1 MVLSLF
7 IVYCSIMFNVAEAK
21 IIRHIN
27 KAFHNETLAYFSVPK
42 RKSAGKK
49 ESIVALRY
57 SPTPPLRPLKDGGRK
72 LIEFTLRNIC
82 PHRSVFFA
90 KQWVEVGYIIR
101 VVLKACY
108 VCP

>member
-1 MVLSLF
+1 MIESLF
-7 IVYCSIMFNVAEAK
+7 VFYCNIMFHVTEAK

-27 KAFHNETLAYFSVPK
+27 KALHDEILAHFSVPK

-57 SPTPPLRPLKDGGRK
+57 SPNPSLRPLKDGGRK

-90 KQWVEVGYIIR
+90 SGLII
-101 VVLKACY
+101 VLLSIM
-108 VCP
+108 